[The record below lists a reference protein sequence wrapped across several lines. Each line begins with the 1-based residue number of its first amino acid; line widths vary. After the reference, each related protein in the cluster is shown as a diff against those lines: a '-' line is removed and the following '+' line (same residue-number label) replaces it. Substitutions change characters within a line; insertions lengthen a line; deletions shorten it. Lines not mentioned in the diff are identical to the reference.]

1 MRGIAREAHVDPA
14 LVHHFFLSKEGV
26 FAAATRDAVD
36 LSERIP
42 EILGSDREGVG
53 ERLVWLFLS
62 LWEGA
67 AQDKTFLGI
76 IRSAMSHE
84 ESARMLR
91 EFVSTEGLGR
101 LARAMEQPEPELRA
115 SLIGSQLVGLAV
127 MRYVVKVR
135 PLASLGTEDVV
146 ARSRRPCSGTSPRTS
161 GGCAGQPAPV
171 SPGRCSG
178 RVRTPARTRPGLSS
192 RRRRYSSG

>member
-53 ERLVWLFLS
+53 ERLVRLFLS

-146 ARSRRPCSGTSPRTS
+146 AAVAPTVQRYLTEDIGRLRGAAGSGVAGPVLGS
-161 GGCAGQPAPV
+161 GADSGPHPAG
-171 SPGRCSG
+171 
-178 RVRTPARTRPGLSS
+178 TF
-192 RRRRYSSG
+192 